1 MVIDYSLF
9 SFTSSAG
16 SYHFKT
22 TLECWSIG
30 VLEYWLNPVITLQY
44 SSTPIHHFGKIHG
57 LQPTLDLS

>member
-9 SFTSSAG
+9 SFTASAG

-22 TLECWSIG
+22 TLEYWSTG
-30 VLEYWLNPVITLQY
+30 VLVKPGNHLTMLQY